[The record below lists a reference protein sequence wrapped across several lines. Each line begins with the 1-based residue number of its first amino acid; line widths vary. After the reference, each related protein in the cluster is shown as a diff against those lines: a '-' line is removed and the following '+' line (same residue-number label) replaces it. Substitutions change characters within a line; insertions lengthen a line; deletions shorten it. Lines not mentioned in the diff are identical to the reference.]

1 MKAFQVR
8 AQANG
13 AVKIRPLPLPSVHQK
28 GDSSAEYF
36 RQQARG
42 EVPKREQN
50 LSPSSFLRTIRF
62 ADGDI
67 DNLASE
73 PGSLLSI
80 VISGRLTIDDASG
93 EVLSLQSGD
102 VLLAESSALSKV
114 RIEAKDDCRLVQI
127 GVAADWPGPDAKLQP
142 PGTHNPRRSSEPN
155 LKRVLRDDDDQAY
168 LVEFPELFAAPANS
182 WSSPRPVV
190 GFRFLCWE
198 DGVLDWH
205 PEVINNFGIFLSG
218 EMEIE
223 TGGRGGAIEV
233 FHAGDICT
241 AEDRTGVGHIDRC
254 RGMLHVACIVL
265 DTEHLW

>member
-1 MKAFQVR
+1 MKAFRIR
-8 AQANG
+8 AQRND
-13 AVKIRPLPLPSVHQK
+13 AVEIQPLPLPSLYRK

-42 EVPKREQN
+42 GVPKAEQN
-50 LSPSSFLRTIRF
+50 LSPSSFFRAIRF
-62 ADGDI
+62 DDGDI

-73 PGSLLSI
+73 SGSLLSF
-80 VISGRLTIDDASG
+80 VISGRLTINGGGDAAPTL
-93 EVLSLQSGD
+93 ESGD
-102 VLLAESSALSKV
+102 VLLAESTALSKV
-114 RIEAKDDCRLVQI
+114 RTVAKDHCRIVQI
-127 GVAADWPGPDAKLQP
+127 GVSPDWPGPDAKLQP
-142 PGTHNPRRSSEPN
+142 PGTHNSRSSPEPN

-168 LVEFPELFAAPANS
+168 LAEFPELFAAPTNT
-182 WSSPRPVV
+182 WSFKRQVA

-223 TGGRGGAIEV
+223 TGGRGGGIEV

-254 RGMLHVACIVL
+254 RGMTHVACIVF

>member
-1 MKAFQVR
+1 MKAFQIR
-8 AQANG
+8 ARGND
-13 AVKIRPLPLPSVHQK
+13 AVEIEPLPLPTLYRK

-42 EVPKREQN
+42 EIPKAEQN
-50 LSPSSFLRTIRF
+50 LFPSSFFRTIRF
-62 ADGDI
+62 DDGEI
-67 DNLASE
+67 DNPASE
-73 PGSLLSI
+73 PGSSLSI
-80 VISGRLTIDDASG
+80 LISGRLTIDRGGDAALTL
-93 EVLSLQSGD
+93 ESGD
-102 VLLAESSALSKV
+102 VLLAESAALSTV
-114 RIEAKDDCRLVQI
+114 RTVARDHCRLVQI
-127 GVAADWPGPDAKLQP
+127 GVSPDWPGPDARLQP
-142 PGTHNPRRSSEPN
+142 PGTHNPRTSSEPN

-168 LVEFPELFAAPANS
+168 LADFPELFGAPANS
-182 WSSPRPVV
+182 WSSMRPVA

-205 PEVINNFGIFLSG
+205 PEVVNNFGIFLSG

-223 TGGRGGAIEV
+223 TGGRGGRIEV

-254 RGMLHVACIVL
+254 RGMTHVAVIVF